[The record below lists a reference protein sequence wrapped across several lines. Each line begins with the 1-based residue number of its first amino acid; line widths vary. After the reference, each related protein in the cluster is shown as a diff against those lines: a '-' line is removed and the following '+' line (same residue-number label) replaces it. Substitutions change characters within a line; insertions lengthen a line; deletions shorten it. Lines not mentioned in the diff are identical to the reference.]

1 MNDWQPYV
9 DDLLK
14 RRTACGG
21 FSGQPGGRHRPD
33 AAAWAVLALRA
44 LGALAE
50 PGLVLDRLAQGQLRD
65 GRVPIDP
72 DYPQAFWPTS
82 ETILAWNGSA
92 AHATNQAR
100 AVDFLLRTSGVHYR
114 LDKDAVV
121 EHDTTIRGWPWI
133 EKTHSWV
140 EPTAM
145 ALLALECAGQAGHA
159 RAEEARRMLL
169 NRQLESGGWNYGNT
183 KVYCVELRPSMEST
197 GLALHALA
205 GHVSAK
211 DVQKSLDYLEA
222 EVSGTRGPLWLGW
235 SVLALSA
242 WGRRPAGVGDWIVES
257 LERQPVYGSYDTAWM
272 GALLLAAC
280 CENGLIEAVKRG
292 LPVKEAL

>member
-1 MNDWQPYV
+1 VDPWQPHLNELV
-9 DDLLK
+9 K
-14 RRTACGG
+14 RLTPDGG
-21 FSGQPGGRHRPD
+21 FAGQPGGRHRPD
-33 AAAWAVLALRA
+33 AAAWAALALRA
-44 LGALAE
+44 WGAIPDPA
-50 PGLVLDRLAQGQLRD
+50 PVLDRLAQGQLRD

-72 DYPQAFWPTS
+72 DYPEAFWPTS

-92 AHATNQAR
+92 AHSTNQAR
-100 AVDFLLRTSGVHYR
+100 AVDFLLSTTGVHYR

-145 ALLALECAGQAGHA
+145 ALLALESAGQSTHP
-159 RAEEARRMLL
+159 RAEEGRRMLM
-169 NRQLESGGWNYGNT
+169 NRQLEAGGWNYGNT
-183 KVYCVELRPSMEST
+183 RVYCVELRSSMEST

-205 GHVSAK
+205 GHVSAQ

-222 EVSGTRGPLWLGW
+222 EAPATRGPLWLGW

-242 WGRRPAGVGDWIVES
+242 WGRRPAGVEGWIIES
-257 LERQPVYGSYDTAWM
+257 LKRQEAYGSYDTAWM
-272 GALLLAAC
+272 SALLLAAR
-280 CENGLIEAVKRG
+280 CEKGLLA
-292 LPVKEAL
+292 KEKA

>member
-14 RRTACGG
+14 RQTPCGG

-44 LGALAE
+44 MRAHAE
-50 PGLVLDRLAQGQLRD
+50 PGPILDRLAQGQLRD

-82 ETILAWNGSA
+82 EAILAWNGSA
-92 AHATNQAR
+92 AHSTNQAR

-145 ALLALECAGQAGHA
+145 ALLALECASQAGHA

-211 DVQKSLDYLEA
+211 DVQKSLGYLQA

-235 SVLALSA
+235 SILALSA
-242 WGRRPAGVGDWIVES
+242 WGRRPAGVSDWIVES
-257 LERQPVYGSYDTAWM
+257 LERQSVYGSYDTAWIS
-272 GALLLAAC
+272 ALLLAAR
-280 CENGLIEAVKRG
+280 CENGLDLSHKSSKHG
-292 LPVKEAL
+292 

>member
-1 MNDWQPYV
+1 MNDWQPNV

-14 RRTACGG
+14 RRTPDGG

-44 LGALAE
+44 LGALPD
-50 PGLVLDRLAQGQLRD
+50 PGPVLDRLAHGQLRD

-82 ETILAWNGSA
+82 EAILAWGASA
-92 AHATNQAR
+92 PHSTNQTR

-121 EHDTTIRGWPWI
+121 AHDTTIRGWPWI

-159 RAEEARRMLL
+159 RAEEARRMLM

-242 WGRRPAGVGDWIVES
+242 WGRRPAGVGDWIRES
-257 LERQPVYGSYDTAWM
+257 LERQPVYGSYDTAWIS
-272 GALLLAAC
+272 ALLLAAC
-280 CENGLIEAVKRG
+280 CENGLELSRKASKHG
-292 LPVKEAL
+292 